1 MTKKRKKELKEIAF
15 AIFQAE
21 QALQNNL
28 TTEEDTLN
36 NIEKIANELSLEEI
50 LFVDNYIIE
59 NFLDTEKILLYN
71 IYMIKIV
78 KNYRLY
84 KLKKFLN
91 YKGENIIMAMKEN
104 SRKVFEY
111 VKEHDGENM
120 TAADI
125 AEGTGLE
132 IKSVNGIVTSAF
144 QKKGLMVR
152 TPAEIQ
158 LEDGTHKT
166 VKFISLTAEGKAFDP
181 DATPAE

>member
-1 MTKKRKKELKEIAF
+1 
-15 AIFQAE
+15 
-21 QALQNNL
+21 
-28 TTEEDTLN
+28 
-36 NIEKIANELSLEEI
+36 
-50 LFVDNYIIE
+50 
-59 NFLDTEKILLYN
+59 
-71 IYMIKIV
+71 MIKIV